1 MAVVAAG
8 RGIPSTVVGLAMTM
22 NLVAATSAGGI
33 GRRQELVLHPSPFIT
48 DSVGW

>member
-1 MAVVAAG
+1 MAVVAAR
-8 RGIPSTVVGLAMTM
+8 RGIPSAVVGLAMTM

-33 GRRQELVLHPSPFIT
+33 GQRQELVLRPPPFIT